1 MLIDIT
7 KITYK
12 EFTEIKKKYSKIG
25 RPLKYKTQE
34 ERIEANKSNQ
44 RIWHKKHDKII
55 YQRKKNKN
63 NKSYPHI

>member
-25 RPLKYKTQE
+25 RPLKYKTE
-34 ERIEANKSNQ
+34 KERVEANRLNQ
-44 RIWHKKHDKII
+44 RNWHKKHDKLI
-55 YQRKKNKN
+55 YQKKKELKNKG
-63 NKSYPHI
+63 